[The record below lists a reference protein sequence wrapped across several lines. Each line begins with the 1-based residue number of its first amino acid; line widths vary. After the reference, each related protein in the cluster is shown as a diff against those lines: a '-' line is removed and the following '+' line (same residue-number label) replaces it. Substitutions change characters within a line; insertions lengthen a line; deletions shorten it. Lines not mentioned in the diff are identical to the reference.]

1 MNAQEKKIYAL
12 AGEKDEVI
20 VLQPRKDQSFAK
32 LVLSDFVNMPFTSKA
47 ALRARVRKNAYFLI
61 RNDEKA
67 VLYSVDDNLYY
78 DSYDV
83 TEEVKASEDPYSF
96 VFMGFKFKYHEILG

>member
-1 MNAQEKKIYAL
+1 MDAQEKKIYAL

-20 VLQPRKDQSFAK
+20 VLAPRKDQSFAK
-32 LVLSDFVNMPFTSKA
+32 LAISSFMNLPFTSKA
-47 ALRARVRKNAYFLI
+47 ALAERVRKNAYFLI

-67 VLYSVDDNLYY
+67 ILYSVDDNLYY

-96 VFMGFKFKYHEILG
+96 VFMGYKFKYHEILE